1 MGIFKN
7 NLEVFYRSDFDKKNK
22 ADIRTLVVEKNSRD
36 KYDKKFHNRI
46 ITTLIFCLAVGLFI
60 ALL

>member
-1 MGIFKN
+1 MDFFKKYS
-7 NLEVFYRSDFDKKNK
+7 EVLYRFNFDKKNK
-22 ADIRTLVVEKNSRD
+22 VDIRTLIIEKNSRD